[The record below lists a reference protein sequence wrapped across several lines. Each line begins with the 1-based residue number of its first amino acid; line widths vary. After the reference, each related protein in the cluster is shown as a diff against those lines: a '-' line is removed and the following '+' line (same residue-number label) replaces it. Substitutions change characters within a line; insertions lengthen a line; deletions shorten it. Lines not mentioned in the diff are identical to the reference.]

1 MKRVQQTAWLAA
13 ILVMLI
19 GFSAVAADYS
29 HPKIKP
35 NLSAVLNSQNS
46 AEDFV
51 RVYIKLNDRLSLSD
65 LNSMHGYMPRKE
77 RQKAVVNTLRSH
89 AYATQGAVLSH
100 LENAALSK
108 TGVRNIRNIWAINVI
123 AFEAQPQVI
132 MDMAIGYN
140 EIEAIFYDPI
150 ITDEEA
156 QDDEGISAFNLKHG
170 ITTPPMMA
178 PQVGLTL
185 INAPLVW
192 AEGDSGAGVL
202 VANVDSGTDWT
213 HPDLVNNIWNNLGED
228 ADGDGRTIEL
238 VNGNWVYDPGDANGI
253 DDDGNG
259 YVDDY
264 IGYDFGSNDNDPQDS
279 GSHGTSTAGQIC
291 GDGTNGTQTG
301 VAPRAK
307 VMVLRIAGGGQSD
320 WWAAYQYAFTN
331 GVDVTTSSYSLKW
344 ASSPDY
350 AGFRNMT
357 DMELAA
363 GVIHTNSTGNQGSQ
377 AQVGCNEPYPV
388 PYNIST
394 PGNSPGPWQH
404 PDQGNLIGAISS
416 VIGCGNVVAT
426 TDVIS
431 SGSGLGPAAWENIQD
446 RCPTY
451 PNVNPPSYMDY
462 PYNLA
467 GAVEPDSI
475 GLLKPDLSAPGS
487 STTSTVPGGGYSG
500 FGGT

>member
-279 GSHGTSTAGQIC
+279 GLSTIC
-291 GDGTNGTQTG
+291 
-301 VAPRAK
+301 
-307 VMVLRIAGGGQSD
+307 S
-320 WWAAYQYAFTN
+320 
-331 GVDVTTSSYSLKW
+331 VTT
-344 ASSPDY
+344 
-350 AGFRNMT
+350 
-357 DMELAA
+357 
-363 GVIHTNSTGNQGSQ
+363 
-377 AQVGCNEPYPV
+377 
-388 PYNIST
+388 
-394 PGNSPGPWQH
+394 
-404 PDQGNLIGAISS
+404 
-416 VIGCGNVVAT
+416 
-426 TDVIS
+426 
-431 SGSGLGPAAWENIQD
+431 
-446 RCPTY
+446 
-451 PNVNPPSYMDY
+451 
-462 PYNLA
+462 
-467 GAVEPDSI
+467 
-475 GLLKPDLSAPGS
+475 DLSCSAGS
-487 STTSTVPGGGYSG
+487 V
-500 FGGT
+500 